1 MYSHNGIFIS
11 NKTQLYIPKKYMNL
25 KVILNENSQT
35 KQSTCYV
42 IPSILNFTK
51 CNVIY
56 GDRKHISGCLGM
68 VVQVRISVMVYKVS
82 LGTFESH
89 KMFILLIVE
98 MISWMYMYVQIYQV
112 FIL

>member
-1 MYSHNGIFIS
+1 
-11 NKTQLYIPKKYMNL
+11 MNL